1 MFIGKNGD
9 DNDDSDDDD
18 NDDYSDD
25 LDDENDNYD
34 VDFNDHHNDY
44 DIGLL
49 KIQLHRCGK
58 LTTRNDHILFL
69 LLVIYIYLDVY
80 HCIS

>member
-1 MFIGKNGD
+1 MD
-9 DNDDSDDDD
+9 AVAVVA
-18 NDDYSDD
+18 DD
-25 LDDENDNYD
+25 LDDEDDSYD

-49 KIQLHRCGK
+49 KIQLHRYGK
-58 LTTRNDHILFL
+58 LTTLNDHISFL

-80 HCIS
+80 HYITQLQYDR